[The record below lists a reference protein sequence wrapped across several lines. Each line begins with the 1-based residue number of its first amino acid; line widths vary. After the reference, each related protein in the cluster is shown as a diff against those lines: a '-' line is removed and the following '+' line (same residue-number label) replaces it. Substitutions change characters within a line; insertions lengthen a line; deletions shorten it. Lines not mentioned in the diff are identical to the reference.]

1 MLRASSFNIYN
12 ESEANLLG
20 VAFTGTG
27 IMTSAPYKV
36 IDADHWVF
44 NGAGVQ
50 NGDVFGEASLH
61 MRVPGGASGHETDK
75 ITASSP
81 DNVELVAKGMNID
94 DGGAEIVGLLKT
106 GSAYYAPATSAI
118 EMAEAYLRDQKRV
131 LPCAAYVDGALG
143 LKGMYVGVPT
153 VIGGGGVERVIDIQ
167 MNKDEQAMFDKS
179 VDAVKGLV
187 AACKAIDESL
197 T

>member
-1 MLRASSFNIYN
+1 MSDFAGRVGSVPRRVVTAFALGGDGDTRG
-12 ESEANLLG
+12 LLG
-20 VAFTGTG
+20 RYATGGG
-27 IMTSAPYKV
+27 IPLPDLVSRGGTAEDKL
-36 IDADHWVF
+36 DAII
-44 NGAGVQ
+44 Q
-50 NGDVFGEASLH
+50 
-61 MRVPGGASGHETDK
+61 RTR
-75 ITASSP
+75 
-81 DNVELVAKGMNID
+81 

-167 MNKDEQAMFDKS
+167 MNKDEQAMFNKS
-179 VDAVKGLV
+179 VEAVNGLV